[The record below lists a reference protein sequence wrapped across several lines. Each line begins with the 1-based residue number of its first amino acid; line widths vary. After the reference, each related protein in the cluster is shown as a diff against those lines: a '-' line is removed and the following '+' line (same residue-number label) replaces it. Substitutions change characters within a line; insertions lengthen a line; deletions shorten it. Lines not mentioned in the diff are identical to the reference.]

1 MKLSPIVVLLLSATL
16 SFGQVR
22 SNHQSAPSTT
32 FNNTN
37 APAATT
43 PHVFHATDYALAAGV
58 FVARAGDWASTEECL
73 RRPYAQCHEVELP
86 NALVHSKAGFA
97 AFSFGV
103 SAASFV
109 FQYELTKH
117 GHRTIAR
124 VFTAAHIGMASAT
137 VIHNYQLIDNR

>member
-1 MKLSPIVVLLLSATL
+1 MSLIWKLALLVLALLGLLTL
-16 SFGQVR
+16 PSYGQDTITLPR
-22 SNHQSAPSTT
+22 
-32 FNNTN
+32 
-37 APAATT
+37 
-43 PHVFHATDYALAAGV
+43 PHVFHAADYALAAGV

>member
-1 MKLSPIVVLLLSATL
+1 MSLIWKLALLVLALLGLLTL
-16 SFGQVR
+16 PSYGQDTITLPR
-22 SNHQSAPSTT
+22 
-32 FNNTN
+32 
-37 APAATT
+37 

-124 VFTAAHIGMASAT
+124 VFTAAHIGMTSAT